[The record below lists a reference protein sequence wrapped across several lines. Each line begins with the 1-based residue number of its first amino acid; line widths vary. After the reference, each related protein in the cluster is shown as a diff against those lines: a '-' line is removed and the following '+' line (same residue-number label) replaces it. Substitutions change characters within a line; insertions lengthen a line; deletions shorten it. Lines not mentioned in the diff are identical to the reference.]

1 MSSTESLSAV
11 ISFCFIKS
19 SMGFLIRMLCFRM
32 TSVFAFYNKILWIYC
47 QLYRNTQWLLFLFI
61 HLVFLPDLVGP
72 GCCSAIWR
80 YYITYLPGWTILLVS
95 GLPRWFWATA
105 QRLYTLHLPLTVI
118 LYWHTCSCVSA
129 CILDILDIIYLSL
142 FPSIACH
149 NLDISRYL
157 SFTFARLQKQYY
169 WFLGCNCSFD
179 KVLERLNIISNVHEG
194 WRWKMYFLFQHLN
207 IMYYADIYSKA
218 VVMYTR

>member
-1 MSSTESLSAV
+1 MIV
-11 ISFCFIKS
+11 ISVYSPRFPPWPRWS
-19 SMGFLIRMLCFRM
+19 
-32 TSVFAFYNKILWIYC
+32 
-47 QLYRNTQWLLFLFI
+47 WLLFCNMTVLHYIFTRVNNI
-61 HLVFLPDLVGP
+61 ASVGAP
-72 GCCSAIWR
+72 EM
-80 YYITYLPGWTILLVS
+80 ILS
-95 GLPRWFWATA
+95 HSTA
-105 QRLYTLHLPLTVI
+105 TLHLPLTVI